1 LADPIRGQLANL
13 LGAYGYNLY
22 DQKNRLRADDLL
34 VREKAA
40 EQLGEA
46 ANCLRSLRTAFSR
59 RFLPPPT
66 RENPS
71 PPPERLAQLREI
83 ARLQERLADLETRIR
98 SMAVPT
104 QDRVWER
111 VRSEKLLLS
120 QLLVHDYNLVAPS
133 HDLCERAQGLTAAEW
148 SDEIA
153 AALEDLA
160 DRVERA
166 VRARVEFL
174 RVPGA

>member
-1 LADPIRGQLANL
+1 VANPVREQLANL

-46 ANCLRSLRTAFSR
+46 ANALRSLRTAYHR
-59 RFLPPPT
+59 RFVPPPT

-71 PPPERLAQLREI
+71 PPPEHLARLREI
-83 ARLQERLADLETRIR
+83 AGLQERLGDLETGIR
-98 SMAVPT
+98 GMAVPT

-111 VRSEKLLLS
+111 VRGEQLLLS

-133 HDLCERAQGLTAAEW
+133 HELRERVRTLMPGDW
-148 SDEIA
+148 SDEVA
-153 AALEDLA
+153 ADLEKLSNQI
-160 DRVERA
+160 ERA
-166 VRARVEFL
+166 IRARAELL
-174 RVPGA
+174 RMPGA